1 MQKEKKNKMQEYI
14 FVWVL
19 FVKKEKYLLVSW
31 NVAKKELK
39 LNECLWEQYV
49 YK

>member
-1 MQKEKKNKMQEYI
+1 MQEYI

-19 FVKKEKYLLVSW
+19 FVKKKYLLVSW

-39 LNECLWEQYV
+39 PNEFLWEQYV
-49 YK
+49 CK